1 MKILKKIL
9 PLASIASVAAVA
21 APLAT
26 SCSAGTN
33 AGSYT
38 FSYDVEDT
46 AGVTKYE
53 PKFVPAPQQGQE
65 MDPFDFINLYYS
77 KLDENHSLFADDMSC
92 GLYAALSQLL
102 KGSTPIKTLNGTFK
116 VNILSLKP
124 FEREIMENKTTLREI
139 SFSVEYDVD
148 VTIVEKKSND
158 EEVEHNAKLKQIIK
172 VEDVMIAPMTQ
183 SNVNALFILP
193 KKTQSFK
200 KPDWSLDK
208 DWKVSITSQS
218 NVDGAL
224 DKQNFE
230 WNYKNARDPMN
241 YRSPFNPFEIT
252 DLRLYDAKL
261 ENSLIGS
268 FMQFAS
274 TMVDEAGNPVSSNH
288 YLSKNKSGGL

>member
-26 SCSAGTN
+26 SCTTDAAS

-53 PKFVPAPQQGQE
+53 PKFAPAPQQGQE

-102 KGSTPIKTLNGTFK
+102 KESTPIKTLNGTFK

-124 FEREIMENKTTLREI
+124 FEREVMEKKTTLREI

-148 VTIVEKKSND
+148 VTIVKKKSND

-183 SNVNALFILP
+183 KDVNVMHILP
-193 KKTQSFK
+193 KKTQSFE
-200 KPDWSLDK
+200 KPNWSLEK
-208 DWKVSITSQS
+208 DW
-218 NVDGAL
+218 
-224 DKQNFE
+224 
-230 WNYKNARDPMN
+230 
-241 YRSPFNPFEIT
+241 
-252 DLRLYDAKL
+252 
-261 ENSLIGS
+261 
-268 FMQFAS
+268 
-274 TMVDEAGNPVSSNH
+274 
-288 YLSKNKSGGL
+288 